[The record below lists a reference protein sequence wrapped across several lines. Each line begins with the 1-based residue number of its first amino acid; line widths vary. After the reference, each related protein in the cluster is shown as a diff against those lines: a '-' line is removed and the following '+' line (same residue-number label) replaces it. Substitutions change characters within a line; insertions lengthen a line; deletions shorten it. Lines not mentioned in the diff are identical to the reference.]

1 MVGAIRSAQR
11 MSVPGRQ
18 APSGSEST
26 MDDRYIPSSAPSG
39 KLTFMRRAAVVALMM
54 AAGAITGSAEEV
66 VPPQQMPM
74 GQCWTQGQLIPGSC
88 TEHYSRLGG
97 EGQELYHAMPLGLK
111 SWFAENVNG
120 RAGPLGIVNKR
131 DAFINGTWAG
141 FDVFSFV
148 NGRLDKKIKEA
159 AEQSEVKHDKDVKG
173 DKRLSPAEIERG
185 KAINDT
191 CRKLTVQ
198 QRRDFVEMLDLD
210 TGRKK

>member
-1 MVGAIRSAQR
+1 MVGPIHGAQR
-11 MSVPGRQ
+11 VDVSGRHE
-18 APSGSEST
+18 PSATAST
-26 MDDRYIPSSAPSG
+26 VVDSYVPSSAPSG
-39 KLTFMRRAAVVALMM
+39 RLTFMRRAAVVALMM

-66 VPPQQMPM
+66 APQQMPM
-74 GQCWTQGQLIPGSC
+74 GQCWTQGQLIEGSC
-88 TEHYSRLGG
+88 SEHYSRLGG
-97 EGQELYHAMPLGLK
+97 EGQQLYHAMPLGLK

-131 DAFINGTWAG
+131 EAFINGTWAG

-148 NGRLDKKIKEA
+148 NGRLDKKLQEA
-159 AEQSEVKHDKDVKG
+159 AAQGEVKRDKDVKG